1 MACRPVGE
9 RLMREF
15 VSARSGAWRL
25 TVSSLLLSL
34 LAGNAGAQVG
44 TSPVAGIAD
53 RTPRTVALTHARLVV
68 KPGSVVE
75 DGTLLIRDGMIV
87 AAGSKIAIPADAA
100 VTDLGGRSVFAG
112 FIDAGSDYGQP
123 APPPAARGE
132 GMGRTPAASEASAGA
147 GHWNRRVT
155 PELRVAETLKPDA
168 ARAAALRGNG
178 FTSVL
183 STPKQG
189 VFRGQA
195 ALVSAADGDRLNE
208 LLIAPQAALQV
219 AFEQA
224 RGSNDYPT
232 SLMGAIALIRQT
244 FLDAQWQQQ
253 RLGWQDKH
261 RQAERIEANDALDA
275 LTPALA
281 GRQPVIFAT
290 EDELDYQRALAIAK
304 EFSLRPILAGNGH
317 EYRMAAVLKSA
328 GASVIVPLKTVEAPA
343 IEDPDLA
350 LDVSLGELEH
360 WAWAPY
366 NARVLA
372 EAGVDFALTAGALK
386 KPDEFWPALRKAVEK
401 GLDESAALAALTSRP
416 AAMLGVEDRVG
427 TLERGKRADFI
438 VADADLF
445 RSDKARI
452 HETWIGGRRYE
463 LGPGPTDVRGSWTL
477 TWHGAAG
484 PAQLEIAGEAAEPAV
499 SAGSVSVP
507 ATISQRQ
514 LLLYPPGSLFGRSE
528 ERLAVVATVDGDRL
542 QGRVPLPGGAEAVV
556 SGQRTRPAPPIA
568 AKPASRPPLPASPL
582 RYPAGEFGRAGLPAQ
597 PAAVVVRNATIWTQ
611 GPQGRL
617 DGADLLVENGR
628 IAAVG
633 IGLAVPRGTVEIDG
647 RGKHV
652 SPGIIDAHSHIAIAR
667 GVNEGSH
674 AVTSEVRVGDVLDP
688 TDITVYRQ
696 LGGGVTAAQLLHGSA
711 NPIGGQAQ
719 MIKLRWGADA
729 QGLRFDGV
737 TPTIKFALGE
747 NVKQSNWGSE
757 FTTRYPQ
764 TRMGVPEIM
773 LDQFLAAR
781 DYAARRAEKGAAPVR
796 RDLRLEALAEVLA
809 GTRIVHIH
817 SYRQDEILA
826 FVRIAQRMK
835 FVPVFQHI
843 LEGYK
848 VADALADLGAGAST
862 FSDWWAYK
870 MEVVDAIPYN
880 GALMTAQNV
889 VVSFN
894 SDDGEMARRLNTE
907 AAKAVKYGGLSETA
921 ALDLVTR
928 NPARQLRV
936 DDRVGSLERGKD
948 ADFVIWS
955 DSPLSTLAYA
965 EQTWID
971 GRKYFDRAED
981 RAEQARIDSER
992 TRLIAQILPERVKAL
1007 AKKGDKPAKKDEA
1020 AADAPKPDSHDHDHD
1035 EGFGLDRFRP
1045 IYHDGESIHLCSG
1058 LEAH

>member
-1 MACRPVGE
+1 MKYT
-9 RLMREF
+9 
-15 VSARSGAWRL
+15 VSARIGALRL
-25 TVSSLLLSL
+25 TVSSLLLCL
-34 LAGNAGAQVG
+34 LAGGAGAQVA
-44 TSPVAGIAD
+44 TVPVAGIAD
-53 RTPRTVALTHARLVV
+53 RTPRTIALTHARLVV
-68 KPGSVVE
+68 RPGTVVE
-75 DGTLLIRDGMIV
+75 DGTLLVRDGVIV
-87 AAGSKIAIPADAA
+87 AAGRKVSIPAGTA

-112 FIDAGSDYGQP
+112 FVDAGSDYGQP
-123 APPPAARGE
+123 PPPPVRTEAPGRVAA
-132 GMGRTPAASEASAGA
+132 PAEAAAGA
-147 GHWNRRVT
+147 GHWNRRVKA
-155 PELRVAETLKPDA
+155 EHRVADTFKPDGS
-168 ARAAALRGNG
+168 RATALRGNG

-189 VFRGQA
+189 IFRGQA
-195 ALVSAADGDRLNE
+195 ALVTTADSGRPNEILVAAD
-208 LLIAPQAALQV
+208 AAQQV

-224 RGSNDYPT
+224 RGSDDYPT

-253 RLGWQDKH
+253 RSAWQDKH
-261 RQAERIEANDALDA
+261 RQAERIEANAALDA
-275 LTPALA
+275 LAAPLA

-290 EDELDYQRALAIAK
+290 EDELDYQRALALAD
-304 EFSLRPILAGNGH
+304 EFKLRPILAGNGR
-317 EYRMAAVLKSA
+317 EYRMATALKAA
-328 GASVIVPLKTVEAPA
+328 GVPVIVPLKTNDAPVV
-343 IEDPDLA
+343 EDPDQA
-350 LDVSLGELEH
+350 LDVSLSELEH
-360 WAWAPY
+360 WEWAPY

-372 EAGVDFALTAGALK
+372 EAGVTFALTAGSLK

-401 GLDESAALAALTSRP
+401 GLDEDAALAALTTHP
-416 AAMLGVEDRVG
+416 AKMLGLDDRIG
-427 TLERGKRADFI
+427 TLEPGRRADFI

-445 RSDKARI
+445 RSDKARVR
-452 HETWIGGRRYE
+452 ETWVGGRRYE
-463 LGPGPTDVRGSWTL
+463 VAAGATDTRGTWSLAWTG
-477 TWHGAAG
+477 TQG
-484 PAQLEIAGEAAEPAV
+484 PAQLEITGETGDPVIKAGATTI
-499 SAGSVSVP
+499 P
-507 ATISQRQ
+507 ATVAKDQM
-514 LLLYPPGSLFGRSE
+514 LLYPPGSLLGRSE
-528 ERLAVVATVDGDRL
+528 ERVTVVATIDGDRL
-542 QGRVPLPGGAEAVV
+542 QGRAPLPGGGEAVV
-556 SGQRTRPAPPIA
+556 TGHRTQASPRAADA
-568 AKPASRPPLPASPL
+568 AKPRPTLPAPAL

-597 PAAVVVRNATIWTQ
+597 PRAVIVRGATIWTQ

-617 DGADLLVENGR
+617 EQADLLVEKGR

-633 IGLAVPRGTVEIDG
+633 QGLKAPADAVEIDG

-674 AVTSEVRVGDVLDP
+674 AVTSEVRIGDVLDP
-688 TDITVYRQ
+688 TDITIYRQ
-696 LGGGVTAAQLLHGSA
+696 LGGGVTSAQLLHGSA
-711 NPIGGQAQ
+711 NPIGGQSQ
-719 MIKLRWGADA
+719 VIKLRWGSDA
-729 QGLRFDGV
+729 AGLRFAGV

-757 FTTRYPQ
+757 FTSRYPQ

-781 DYAARRAEKGAAPVR
+781 GYAARLREKGGAPVR
-796 RDLRLEALAEVLA
+796 RDLRLEALAQVLA
-809 GTRIVHIH
+809 GERIVHIH

-826 FVRIAQRMK
+826 FARIAQRLK

-848 VADALADLGAGAST
+848 VADVLADLGAGAST

-880 GALMTAQNV
+880 GALMAAQDV

-907 AAKAVKYGGLSETA
+907 AAKAIKYGGLAETA

-928 NPARQLRV
+928 NPARQLRI
-936 DDRVGSLERGKD
+936 DGRVGSLEAGKD

-971 GRKYFDRAED
+971 GRRYFDRAED
-981 RAEQARIDSER
+981 RAEQARIEAER
-992 TRLIAQILPERVKAL
+992 TRLIAAVLPERVKAL
-1007 AKKGDKPAKKDEA
+1007 AKKGDKVPKKDA
-1020 AADAPKPDSHDHDHD
+1020 AGEPAPVPPDNEIDIHA
-1035 EGFGLDRFRP
+1035 LDRIRP